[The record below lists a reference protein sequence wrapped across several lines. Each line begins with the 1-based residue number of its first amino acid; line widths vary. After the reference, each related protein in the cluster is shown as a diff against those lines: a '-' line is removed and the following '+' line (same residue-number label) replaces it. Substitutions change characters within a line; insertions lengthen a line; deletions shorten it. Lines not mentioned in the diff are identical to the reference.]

1 MYNDSID
8 IKNIIDDNISIK
20 ENIKYYYFLLRIEE
34 DKDKKNIILEKI
46 NHLLEIESEQRWI
59 KLLNI

>member
-46 NHLLEIESEQRWI
+46 NHLLEIESEQR
-59 KLLNI
+59 